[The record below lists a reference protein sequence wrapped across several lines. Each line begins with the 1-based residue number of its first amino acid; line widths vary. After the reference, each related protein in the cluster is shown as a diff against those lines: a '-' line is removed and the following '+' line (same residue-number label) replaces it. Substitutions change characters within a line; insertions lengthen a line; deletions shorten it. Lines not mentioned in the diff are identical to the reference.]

1 MHRKLHPFNA
11 LVLIAI
17 LMTAVLLA
25 AHPLHAL
32 LLTLALSG
40 SVFLVGGRKELSDLL
55 RFWIFTGLLILL
67 VNPLVST
74 QGKTVL
80 YRTALPI
87 FGRIRVTAES
97 LAFGGAMVLRLFSM
111 VLSVKLFGL
120 VIDRDDFFGYLSRY
134 MNKLVLTMS
143 MTVNMIHRLRV
154 DMARVRDVMAARGL
168 AMETGSVVRRAK
180 AAYPM
185 VKVVLISSLEGS
197 VNRAEALF
205 SRGYGKG
212 PRSFY
217 SEIRMSRRDRF
228 QLAVAGLYVAVFA
241 LGLLKG
247 QLGFEY
253 FPSLEAKSA
262 FSLAYFL
269 FHGGS
274 FALLMET
281 TRRCGA

>member
-1 MHRKLHPFNA
+1 MHRKLHPLNA
-11 LVLIAI
+11 LVLIAV

-40 SVFLVGGRKELSDLL
+40 SVFLAGGKKELSDLL
-55 RFWIFTGLLILL
+55 RFWIFTGILILL

-74 QGKTVL
+74 QGETVL
-80 YRTALPI
+80 FRTALPV

-168 AMETGSVVRRAK
+168 SMEKGSVIGRAR

-217 SEIRMSRRDRF
+217 SEIRMTRRDRF
-228 QLAVAGLYVAVFA
+228 QLGVAGLYAAVFA

-247 QLGFEY
+247 QMGFDY
-253 FPSLEAKSA
+253 FPSLEARA
-262 FSLAYFL
+262 VFSFSYFIL
-269 FHGGS
+269 HGGS